1 MASQERQPKP
11 KGESD
16 CSWPTATVPVT
27 SFIDVMRNADQ
38 NRSRGSLC
46 CSVRMRSSNA
56 DSASQASRELPP
68 LADPAI
74 TGGHP
79 VATDEHPRHYRR
91 VPRHY
96 RRVFRHYR
104 RNLDVPDGPSVI
116 PAKAGIQRGRARR
129 GLPIKI
135 RTIVPPIRIRRL
147 HIVVRGRPQCQR
159 GVEEPRDDGRR
170 HRSAARR
177 ADGLA
182 TSAALDPMIHLQ
194 PNSGRNPDDA
204 AVTRQQ
210 S

>member
-56 DSASQASRELPP
+56 DFASQASRELPP

-79 VATDEHPRHYRR
+79 VTTDEHPRHYRR
-91 VPRHY
+91 
-96 RRVFRHYR
+96 
-104 RNLDVPDGPSVI
+104 GPSFRRKPESRGEGQERGSRSRSERSFLLSEYVVSTSSCGDGHSVN
-116 PAKAGIQRGRARR
+116 AGLKNQVMTGGDIEAPHGGPTVWRR
-129 GLPIKI
+129 
-135 RTIVPPIRIRRL
+135 RRRWTL
-147 HIVVRGRPQCQR
+147 
-159 GVEEPRDDGRR
+159 
-170 HRSAARR
+170 
-177 ADGLA
+177 
-182 TSAALDPMIHLQ
+182 
-194 PNSGRNPDDA
+194 
-204 AVTRQQ
+204 
-210 S
+210 